1 MADYKIKITSQAIEH
16 LKCIRDYIAIELS
29 DPLAAKGLLEQIK
42 LEMYSLQ
49 TMPRRAQ
56 CVNESPWCE
65 LGFRRTRVKN
75 YYIYFWIDEAKKEV
89 NIIAVVYTRRDQPG
103 QLSDLA

>member
-42 LEMYSLQ
+42 
-49 TMPRRAQ
+49 
-56 CVNESPWCE
+56 
-65 LGFRRTRVKN
+65 
-75 YYIYFWIDEAKKEV
+75 
-89 NIIAVVYTRRDQPG
+89 
-103 QLSDLA
+103 

>member
-1 MADYKIKITSQAIEH
+1 MTDYKIKITSQAIEH

-29 DPLAAKGLLEQIK
+29 DSLAAKRLLEQIK
-42 LEMYSLQ
+42 SEMYSLQ
-49 TMPRRAQ
+49 TMPRRVQ
-56 CVNESPWCE
+56 CIGESPWRE

-89 NIIAVVYTRRDQPG
+89 NIIAVVYTRREQSK
-103 QLSDLA
+103 QLSNL

>member
-1 MADYKIKITSQAIEH
+1 MSDYKIKITSQAIEH

-29 DPLAAKGLLEQIK
+29 DPLAAKRLLEQIK
-42 LEMYSLQ
+42 AEMHSLQ
-49 TMPRRAQ
+49 TMPRRVQ
-56 CVNESPWCE
+56 CVSESSWCE

-75 YYIYFWIDEAKKEV
+75 YYIYFWIDEPKKEV
-89 NIIAVVYTRRDQPG
+89 NIIAVVYTRREQSK